1 MPRNCEDSSSEL
13 GLCEHH
19 AQRVYVEHQAQRVYV
34 ERQAQIVCV
43 ERHAQAVQRET
54 AGLFEGATAG
64 SKPRL
69 ERQLTPYHV
78 GWQSL
83 HAMQRLSKNFVG
95 QRREARERQEPSFG
109 SPLSYASESSTGQR
123 IEGGQRVPEPY
134 LWEPYYGT
142 GEVPQE
148 TTEGELSVQEWT
160 KGGPLLLAT
169 RTLIGNWTRIGH
181 GIELESR
188 IWRGQ
193 KSPDLRGYVGLE
205 SPSPTS

>member
-19 AQRVYVEHQAQRVYV
+19 AQRVYVERQAQR
-34 ERQAQIVCV
+34 VCV

-54 AGLFEGATAG
+54 AGLFEGAAAG

-69 ERQLTPYHV
+69 ERQLAPYHV
-78 GWQSL
+78 GWQIL

-123 IEGGQRVPEPY
+123 IEGGQRVPEPC

-160 KGGPLLLAT
+160 KEGHCCWLPEH
-169 RTLIGNWTRIGH
+169 WSEIGH
-181 GIELESR
+181 VLDMELNLNHGFGED
-188 IWRGQ
+188 
-193 KSPDLRGYVGLE
+193 KSHLILGVMLDWSPVGV
-205 SPSPTS
+205 PSPTS